1 LRELDE
7 SSENK
12 IMLLD
17 EYEQILIRAIVELE
31 DDLMEIEMLLQDAIQ
46 TAFGEFKD
54 KVGVIN

>member
-1 LRELDE
+1 MRELDE